1 MSDQLQ
7 TTMGEGLVPVETGSS
22 RGQETMPRQNI
33 GDNLVNENL
42 SKQSL
47 SMSQLQGLPG
57 FKMLQYIQS
66 DQFGQYGESNK
77 LYDII

>member
-1 MSDQLQ
+1 
-7 TTMGEGLVPVETGSS
+7 MGDGLIPVETGSS
-22 RGQETMPRQNI
+22 RPTQETMPRQNI

-66 DQFGQYGESNK
+66 E
-77 LYDII
+77 